1 MEVSIFVETTF
12 DDGETKRRNIG
23 RLRRAP
29 DEFGFEN
36 LGLLLD
42 DAKTLLGRLQE
53 AIVQDQVG
61 EAIEA
66 RRKCDGCAKQRAIH
80 DDRGRILDTL
90 FGRFLVKWP
99 RLRRCLCQPAEIAKT
114 GPESPLAGLF
124 SDRATPEL
132 RRLQAEL
139 GARHSFRESARL
151 IEMFL
156 PCSAQSNTT
165 VRNRLGRVADELG
178 HDDASQGDADTIAP
192 RSPLTV
198 FLDGA
203 HIRCR
208 PEYQKRHL
216 DVVVGKVES
225 PNMSRRFDLVQQAA
239 SSPAKQLR
247 HDLIAQGWD
256 GQSKVTVISD
266 GEPALPNLV
275 RRAVRGPVTHIL
287 DWWHISMRV
296 KHIENAVRGLLQS
309 KGFSGLP
316 LLFETP
322 ADKLRWYL
330 WHGKVMTAATIL
342 KVLQIDCD
350 RLHAESR
357 ESREAAK
364 RVRARCQDLYSYLA
378 NNFDAL
384 VDYGHRH
391 RNGLAVSSSRAEGCV
406 DDIGNTRMG
415 KRRRMRWSPR
425 GAHRVAVTRAAVLDG
440 RLTISKRAA

>member
-1 MEVSIFVETTF
+1 MPQRPAGSV
-12 DDGETKRRNIG
+12 G

-29 DEFGFEN
+29 DDFSAEN

-42 DAKTLLGRLQE
+42 DAKTLLRQLQE

-61 EAIEA
+61 EAVKA
-66 RRKCDGCAKQRAIH
+66 RRKCSDCGKPRAIH
-80 DDRGRILDTL
+80 DDRGRIFDTL
-90 FGRFLVKWP
+90 YGRIRVKSP
-99 RLRRCLCQPAEIAKT
+99 RVRHCSCQSAGIANP
-114 GPESPLAGLF
+114 GPQYLFSGLF
-124 SDRATPEL
+124 PDRATPEF

-139 GARHSFRESARL
+139 GSRHSFREAARL

-156 PCSAQSNTT
+156 PCAAQLNTT
-165 VRNRLGRVADELG
+165 VRNRLGRIADELG
-178 HDDASQGDADTIAP
+178 FNEEGQEDADTDAAS
-192 RSPLTV
+192 SPLTV

-225 PNMSRRFDLVQQAA
+225 LNMSRRFGLVQQAA
-239 SSPAKQLR
+239 ASPARQLR
-247 HDLIAQGWD
+247 NDLIAQGWD

-266 GEPALPNLV
+266 GEPALPGLV
-275 RRAVRGPVTHIL
+275 RRAVRGPVSHIL
-287 DWWHISMRV
+287 DWWHISMRI
-296 KHIENAVRGLLQS
+296 KHIENAVQGLLQS

-316 LLFETP
+316 LLFERP
-322 ADKLRWYL
+322 AETMRWYL

-350 RLHAESR
+350 QLRAETR
-357 ESREAAK
+357 ELREVVR
-364 RVRARCQDLYSYLA
+364 RVKARCQDLYSYLS

-384 VDYGHRH
+384 PDYGRRY

-415 KRRRMRWSPR
+415 KRRRMRWSPQ

-440 RLTISKRAA
+440 RLTVSKVRTAVQNSATVAAG

>member
-1 MEVSIFVETTF
+1 M
-12 DDGETKRRNIG
+12 
-23 RLRRAP
+23 
-29 DEFGFEN
+29 
-36 LGLLLD
+36 GLLLD
-42 DAKTLLGRLQE
+42 DAKTLLGWLQE

-90 FGRFLVKWP
+90 FGRIQVKWP
-99 RLRRCLCQPAEIAKT
+99 RLRRCLCQPAWTAKS
-114 GPESPLAGLF
+114 GPQSPLAGLF

-132 RRLQAEL
+132 RRLQAQL
-139 GARHSFRESARL
+139 GARHSFREAARL

-156 PCSAQSNTT
+156 PCSDQSNTT

-178 HDDASQGDADTIAP
+178 HEEASQGDADTIAP
-192 RSPLTV
+192 RSSLTV

-208 PEYQKRHL
+208 PEYQKRRL

-225 PNMSRRFDLVQQAA
+225 PSMGRRFGLVQQAA
-239 SSPAKQLR
+239 SSPEKQLR

-296 KHIENAVRGLLQS
+296 KHIENAVRGVLQS
-309 KGFSGLP
+309 KEFSGVP
-316 LLFETP
+316 LLFERP
-322 ADKLRWYL
+322 ADTLRRYI

-350 RLHAESR
+350 RLHAEPR
-357 ESREAAK
+357 ELREAAK
-364 RVRARCQDLYSYLA
+364 RVKARCQDLYSYLA

-391 RNGLAVSSSRAEGCV
+391 PSELAVSSSRAEGCV
-406 DDIGNTRMG
+406 DDVGNTRMG
-415 KRRRMRWSPR
+415 KRRRIRWSPQ

-440 RLTISKRAA
+440 RLTVAQFAA

>member
-1 MEVSIFVETTF
+1 MDVSIFVETTF
-12 DDGETKRRNIG
+12 DDGETTRRNIG
-23 RLRRAP
+23 RLRREP
-29 DEFGFEN
+29 DEFGSEN
-36 LGLLLD
+36 VGLLLD
-42 DAKTLLGRLQE
+42 DAKTLLRCLQE
-53 AIVQDQVG
+53 AIVQDQVD
-61 EAIEA
+61 EAIKA
-66 RRKCDGCAKQRAIH
+66 RRKCDSCTKQRPIH
-80 DDRGRILDTL
+80 DDRGRVLDTL
-90 FGRFLVKWP
+90 FGRIRVKWP
-99 RLRRCLCQPAEIAKT
+99 RLRRCLCQPAGIAKA
-114 GPESPLAGLF
+114 GPQSPLAGLF

-139 GARHSFRESARL
+139 GARHSFREAARL
-151 IEMFL
+151 IETFL

-165 VRNRLGRVADELG
+165 VRNRLGRTADELG
-178 HDDASQGDADTIAP
+178 HDDASQAGVNIIAP
-192 RSPLTV
+192 PSPLTV

-225 PNMSRRFDLVQQAA
+225 PNLSRRFGLVQQAA
-239 SSPAKQLR
+239 RSPEKQLR
-247 HDLIAQGWD
+247 IDLIAQGWD

-275 RRAVRGPVTHIL
+275 RRAVRAPVTHIL

-309 KGFSGLP
+309 KEFSGLP
-316 LLFETP
+316 LLFERP
-322 ADKLRWYL
+322 ADTLRWYL

-350 RLHAESR
+350 RLHAERR
-357 ESREAAK
+357 ESRQAAK

-384 VDYGHRH
+384 VDCGHRH
-391 RNGLAVSSSRAEGCV
+391 RTGLTVSSSRAEGCV

-440 RLTISKRAA
+440 RLTVSRRAA

>member
-1 MEVSIFVETTF
+1 MDVSIFVETTF
-12 DDGETKRRNIG
+12 DDGETKRRNIC
-23 RLRRAP
+23 RLRRAS
-29 DEFGFEN
+29 DEFDSEN
-36 LGLLLD
+36 LGLFLD
-42 DAKTLLGRLQE
+42 DAKSLLRSLQE

-66 RRKCDGCAKQRAIH
+66 RRKCDSCAKQRAIH

-90 FGRFLVKWP
+90 FGRIRVKWP
-99 RLRRCLCQPAEIAKT
+99 RLRRCLCQPAGIAKP
-114 GPESPLAGLF
+114 GPQSPIAGLF

-139 GARHSFRESARL
+139 GARHSFREAARL

-178 HDDASQGDADTIAP
+178 QGDAGTIAP

-203 HIRCR
+203 HIRSR

-225 PNMSRRFDLVQQAA
+225 ANVSRRFGLVQQAA
-239 SSPAKQLR
+239 SSPAKHLR
-247 HDLIAQGWD
+247 HDLITQGWN

-309 KGFSGLP
+309 RGFSGLP
-316 LLFETP
+316 LLFERP
-322 ADKLRWYL
+322 ADSLRWYL

-350 RLHAESR
+350 RLHTETRELR
-357 ESREAAK
+357 ESAK

-440 RLTISKRAA
+440 RLGVSKQAA

>member
-1 MEVSIFVETTF
+1 MDVSIFVETTF
-12 DDGETKRRNIG
+12 EDGDTKSRNIG

-29 DEFGFEN
+29 DEFGSEN

-42 DAKTLLGRLQE
+42 DAKTLLRRLQE
-53 AIVQDQVG
+53 AIVKDQVG

-66 RRKCDGCAKQRAIH
+66 RRKCDGCDKQCAIH

-90 FGRFLVKWP
+90 FGRIQVKWP
-99 RLRRCLCQPAEIAKT
+99 RLLRCRCQPVRIAKS
-114 GPESPLAGLF
+114 GPQSPLVWLF
-124 SDRATPEL
+124 SDRVTAEL

-139 GARHSFRESARL
+139 GARHSFREAVRL

-156 PCSAQSNTT
+156 PCSAQSNMT
-165 VRNRLGRVADELG
+165 VRNRLGRVADELD
-178 HDDASQGDADTIAP
+178 HEDASQSDADTIARP
-192 RSPLTV
+192 TPLTV

-216 DVVVGKVES
+216 DVVAGKIES
-225 PNMSRRFDLVQQAA
+225 SNMSRRFGLVQQAA
-239 SSPAKQLR
+239 SSPTKQLR

-256 GQSKVTVISD
+256 GQRKVTVISD
-266 GEPALPNLV
+266 GEAALPNLV

-296 KHIENAVRGLLQS
+296 KHIENAVRGVLQS
-309 KGFSGLP
+309 KEFSGVP
-316 LLFETP
+316 LLFERP
-322 ADKLRWYL
+322 ADTLRWYL

-350 RLHAESR
+350 RLHAEPR
-357 ESREAAK
+357 ELREAAK
-364 RVRARCQDLYSYLA
+364 RVKARCQDLYSYLA

-391 RNGLAVSSSRAEGCV
+391 RSGLAVSSSRAEGCV
-406 DDIGNTRMG
+406 DDVGNTRMG
-415 KRRRMRWSPR
+415 KRRRIRWSPQ

-440 RLTISKRAA
+440 RLTVAQFAA

>member
-1 MEVSIFVETTF
+1 MDVSIFVETTC

-23 RLRRAP
+23 RFRRAP
-29 DEFGFEN
+29 DEFGVEN

-42 DAKTLLGRLQE
+42 EAKTLLKRLQE
-53 AIVQDQVG
+53 AIVQGQVG
-61 EAIEA
+61 EAMEA
-66 RRKCDGCAKQRAIH
+66 RRKCDGCGKQRAIH

-90 FGRFLVKWP
+90 FGRVRVKWP
-99 RLRRCLCQPAEIAKT
+99 RLRRCLCQPSGIAKS
-114 GPESPLAGLF
+114 GPQSPLARLF
-124 SDRATPEL
+124 SDRATPEH

-139 GARHSFRESARL
+139 GARHSFREAARL

-156 PCSAQSNTT
+156 PCWAQSNTT
-165 VRNRLGRVADELG
+165 VRNRLGRVAVALG
-178 HDDASQGDADTIAP
+178 HNDAIQGDTDTIVP
-192 RSPLTV
+192 PSPLTV

-203 HIRCR
+203 HVRCR
-208 PEYQKRHL
+208 PEFQKRHL

-225 PNMSRRFDLVQQAA
+225 PNMSRWFGLVQQTA

-287 DWWHISMRV
+287 NWWHISMRV

-316 LLFETP
+316 LLFERP
-322 ADKLRWYL
+322 ADRLRWYL
-330 WHGKVMTAATIL
+330 WHGKVMPAATIL
-342 KVLQIDCD
+342 NVLQIDCD
-350 RLHAESR
+350 RLPDETR
-357 ESREAAK
+357 EIREAAK
-364 RVRARCQDLYSYLA
+364 RVKARCHDLYSHLA

-425 GAHRVAVTRAAVLDG
+425 GAHRVAVSRSAVLDG
-440 RLTISKRAA
+440 RLGVSKRTA